1 VDFFHHQLL
10 GASFLLHFFR
20 NIMFLNWNPIL
31 LDTADHYRRECE
43 DHSKKEQV
51 KDGLDT
57 FPVSLKVN
65 SRKSNHA
72 AYTD

>member
-1 VDFFHHQLL
+1 
-10 GASFLLHFFR
+10 
-20 NIMFLNWNPIL
+20 MFLNWNPIL